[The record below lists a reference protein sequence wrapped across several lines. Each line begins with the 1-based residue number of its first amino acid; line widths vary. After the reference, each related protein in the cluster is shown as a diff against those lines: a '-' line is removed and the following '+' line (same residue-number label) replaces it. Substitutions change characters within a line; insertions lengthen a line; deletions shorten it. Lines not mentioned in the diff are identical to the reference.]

1 MVIRKKD
8 INKIFILFLFAHII
22 VWTLVPTLT
31 NNNLPLDTIEALAW
45 GNELKMGYQKHPPLS
60 AWFLEF
66 FYTIF
71 KNQDWAYYF
80 LSQLFVIS
88 SFIIIFK
95 FSGYFFNEKIYSL
108 LSVLIL
114 EGIYFYNFTTPEFN
128 VNVCQLP
135 FWSLTVYYCWK
146 GIEKNDSIIWLIFGS
161 VAALGV
167 LSKYLFIYL
176 LIGIDIFFI
185 YLIITR
191 KFNSKVFISLIS
203 FFLILTPHIFWL
215 INNDYSTI
223 NYAIFR
229 SVNDPLSGFESTKFL
244 NHIIYPLIFL
254 GKQIGILIP
263 FLIMLYFIVSRFKFK
278 INYKDKKFLFLI
290 SVTVLPI
297 MLVLITS
304 LITGARIRTM
314 GMTPFYLFSGV
325 LIIYL
330 FKNKINLKKL
340 KNFLIIFLI
349 LFITSPSTYYFISSS
364 KNNERTDYPGKKI
377 AQIINEEWKKNFSGP
392 IKIAVGFG
400 WIDGWYAQNLSYHL
414 KERPIWK
421 DKLKNEPTVGT
432 VWIRGYNEIKD
443 CVGILYKIKPY
454 NDVCMLGKK

>member
-45 GNELKMGYQKHPPLS
+45 GSELKMGYQKHPPLS

-167 LSKYLFIYL
+167 LSKYL
-176 LIGIDIFFI
+176 FI

-377 AQIINEEWKKNFSGP
+377 AQTVENRWNDMFSNSIDLVGGDEWHG
-392 IKIAVGFG
+392 G
-400 WIDGWYAQNLSYHL
+400 NLSYHL
-414 KERPIWK
+414 SSRPKWDNI
-421 DKLKNEPTVGT
+421 LEKNNDFNSTKS
-432 VWIRGYNEIKD
+432 IKGFVLIGEGD
-443 CVGILYKIKPY
+443 ILNKICVGYFFEIEKQG
-454 NDVCMLGKK
+454 VCMIGTKK